1 MSIVIY
7 TTGFIFDDNPVHF
20 KMAHANKSDGSGE
33 MKLRTY
39 FQESNAPVYLVLSGK
54 LWFIAATL
62 GQYAFGMYVILYYA
76 KTAAANQFEAW
87 NKNLFSGIIPDD
99 WLGNTSLVFHILLAS
114 VVLFGGPL
122 QFMPF
127 VRNRFRRFHRYL
139 GRAYL
144 ILVVLISLTG
154 VVMTI
159 QGKSFGTFF
168 LHVVN
173 SLSVIYICW
182 FAVMTIKNAMNKN
195 FNEHRK
201 WALRLFMVA
210 NGVWFIRVWPSAWSI
225 LNNGLFGSYPENTVA
240 FFTYIIPV
248 QLILLE
254 FYFWSQEKKQARLQ
268 WAANTAIFVSTLIMA
283 VGIYGTIINWFSK
296 VEKVF

>member
-1 MSIVIY
+1 
-7 TTGFIFDDNPVHF
+7 
-20 KMAHANKSDGSGE
+20 
-33 MKLRTY
+33 MKLKAY
-39 FQESNAPVYLVLSGK
+39 FQESNAPAYLMLSGK
-54 LWFIAATL
+54 LWFIAATI

-76 KTAAANQFEAW
+76 TTAATNQFEAW
-87 NKNLFSGIIPDD
+87 NKNLFSGIIPGD

-114 VVLFGGPL
+114 VVLFGGSL

-127 VRNRFRRFHRYL
+127 VRNRFRRFHRFL

-173 SLSVIYICW
+173 SLSAIYICW
-182 FAVMTIKNAMNKN
+182 FAVMTIKNAIDKN
-195 FNEHRK
+195 FIEHRK
-201 WALRLFMVA
+201 WALRLFMIA
-210 NGVWFIRVWPSAWSI
+210 NGVWFIRVWPSAWKI
-225 LNNGLFGSYPENTVA
+225 LNNNLFGSYPEYSVA
-240 FFTYIIPV
+240 FFTYILPV

-254 FYFWSQEKKQARLQ
+254 FYFLAQTKNQPRLQ
-268 WAANTAIFVSTLIMA
+268 WVTTTAIFVFTLIMT
-283 VGIYGTIINWFSK
+283 VGIYGTIVNWFSK